1 MRSVLEWTALLVVV
15 LVICSLTTVTES
27 VDPPVAKGDGKQG
40 PSLPKAGPVAKQ
52 APKNDEEEKNGKQGP
67 SLPKAGPVAKQ
78 APKKDEEEES
88 KNIPSKIISK
98 PDSKPAP
105 KSDSKPAPKP
115 VGKTVDEEKSQEV
128 PAKQTG
134 KTVPAK
140 KTG

>member
-27 VDPPVAKGDGKQG
+27 VDPPVAKGD
-40 PSLPKAGPVAKQ
+40 
-52 APKNDEEEKNGKQGP
+52 GKQGP

>member
-1 MRSVLEWTALLVVV
+1 MESKDLHFLKPAPLRSKHL
-15 LVICSLTTVTES
+15 
-27 VDPPVAKGDGKQG
+27 
-40 PSLPKAGPVAKQ
+40 
-52 APKNDEEEKNGKQGP
+52 
-67 SLPKAGPVAKQ
+67 
-78 APKKDEEEES
+78 KKDEEEES